1 MRAALP
7 GAEEEDQKETT
18 GVTRRMLNT
27 DEVEEGSVTGMLAA
41 DGR

>member
-7 GAEEEDQKETT
+7 GAEEEDQKET